1 MRGLRNGWW
10 LAALP
15 ALALVTGCPTDP
27 PADDDDDSSPAGA
40 VDLDADTDQSG
51 ALDGSEAEDAA
62 EVEAPGAVALV
73 NVDDDNGDGALDCD
87 GSCAEDNDLAEGS
100 LAVTDLG
107 HGSIAYL
114 TLDGD
119 VDQVRIWLED
129 EPILGLV
136 DGATVTEAEIV
147 NPESADLWFE
157 GLDFRFEAWLTVEL
171 YEPGA
176 DGDKV
181 SDDEILLSTP
191 PFMMF
196 NHLDPAET
204 LYVMNQNVSNGQMRA
219 GLKDAVGE
227 ENVVEFPVGQYGWD
241 VWIQDEMEFGYQQTP
256 YGPMKMVLDSIRNGT
271 LDPLP
276 EDHLLGPDF
285 GWLVR
290 GTPPATGWASSLDS
304 FGNLECTP
312 PVTVDGV
319 EYPFGRIYY
328 GCKETVGG
336 DCICEGLQEFLDDQE
351 VQSPVRLDSTWLA
364 VGHVDEFMVF
374 VPDASSDKGFKVL
387 MSDWGVTR
395 EILEGLDP
403 NFALPRFEDDHHFLT
418 VGEILESSVIEY
430 NEDLDAQHLQP
441 MQDTIKAEFGL
452 TDDDILLIPAL
463 WERVWGAGLALVP
476 GMANLAVYDDQLL
489 IADPFFRTP
498 DEDVNGDGQLNSG
511 EDLDGDGVLDTDED
525 ANGNGLLDEGED
537 LNGNGLLDTEEDL
550 NGNWLLD
557 EGEDLNG
564 NGLLNS
570 FNDPFIQAFEEV
582 APAGL
587 GLNFLDDWEGYH
599 LWWGEVHC
607 GTNIL
612 RTPRSD
618 LMWWEL
624 SD

>member
-1 MRGLRNGWW
+1 MRRLQDMGW
-10 LAALP
+10 LAALA
-15 ALALVTGCPTDP
+15 ALALLVGCPTEEP
-27 PADDDDDSSPAGA
+27 DDDDASTTGT

-51 ALDGSEAEDAA
+51 ALDGTDAEDAA
-62 EVEAPGAVALV
+62 EIDAPGAVVHV
-73 NVDDDNGDGALDCD
+73 NVDDDNSDATLDCH
-87 GSCAEDNDLAEGS
+87 GACAEENDLAEG
-100 LAVTDLG
+100 LLDFGDPGPDDTT
-107 HGSIAYL
+107 IL

-119 VDQVRIWLED
+119 VDRVRIWLGD
-129 EPILGLV
+129 EAILGLIDDV
-136 DGATVTEAEIV
+136 EVTDVELETV
-147 NPESADLWFE
+147 ESGTLWFE
-157 GLDFRFEAWLTVEL
+157 GLDFYFEATLTAEL
-171 YEPGA
+171 FDA
-176 DGDKV
+176 DGNLLA
-181 SDDEILLSTP
+181 DDELLLTTP

-204 LYVMNQNVSNGQMRA
+204 LYVMNQNVTNGQMRA
-219 GLKDAVGE
+219 GIKDAIGE

-256 YGPMKMVLDSIRNGT
+256 YGPMPLVLDSIRNGT

-319 EYPFGRIYY
+319 DYPFGRIYY
-328 GCKETVGG
+328 GCKDTVGG
-336 DCICEGLQEFLDDQE
+336 DCVCDGLKEFLDAQE
-351 VQSPVRLDSTWLA
+351 VQSPVKLDSTWLI

-387 MSDWGVTR
+387 MSDWGLTR
-395 EILEGLDP
+395 DILESLDP
-403 NFALPRFEDDHHFLT
+403 NFALPRWEDDHHFLT
-418 VGEILESSVIEY
+418 VGEILESTVIDY
-430 NEDLDAQHLQP
+430 NEDTDAMYLQP
-441 MQDTIKAEFGL
+441 MQDKIKAEFGL

-463 WERVWGAGLALVP
+463 WERVWSAALALAP

-511 EDLDGDGVLDTDED
+511 EDLDGDGELDTDED
-525 ANGNGLLDEGED
+525 ANGNGELDEGED
-537 LNGNGLLDTEEDL
+537 VNGNGVLDTEEDR
-550 NGNWLLD
+550 NENWQLD
-557 EGEDLNG
+557 EGEDFNG
-564 NGLLNS
+564 DGLLNTYR
-570 FNDPFIQAFEEV
+570 DPFQLAFLEV
-582 APAGL
+582 MPEGL
-587 GLNFLDDWEGYH
+587 TANFLDNWEGYH

-618 LMWWEL
+618 LYWWEL
-624 SD
+624 GE

>member
-1 MRGLRNGWW
+1 MGRPHGIGW
-10 LAALP
+10 LAALA
-15 ALALVTGCPTDP
+15 ALALLVGCPTEEP
-27 PADDDDDSSPAGA
+27 DDDDASSSGS

-51 ALDGSEAEDAA
+51 AVDGSDSEDAA
-62 EVEAPGAVALV
+62 ETDAPGAVTHV
-73 NVDDDNGDGALDCD
+73 NVDDDNADGSLDCD
-87 GSCAEDNDLAEGS
+87 GACAEENDLADGLLDFGEVGPED
-100 LAVTDLG
+100 TT
-107 HGSIAYL
+107 IL

-119 VDQVRIWLED
+119 VDRVRVWLGD
-129 EPILGLV
+129 EAILGLI
-136 DGATVTEAEIV
+136 DGVEVTDIEIETV
-147 NPESADLWFE
+147 ESGTLWFE
-157 GLDFRFEAWLTVEL
+157 GLDFYFEATLTAEL
-171 YEPGA
+171 FDV
-176 DGDKV
+176 DGMLLD
-181 SDDEILLSTP
+181 DDELLLTTP

-204 LYVMNQNVSNGQMRA
+204 LYVMNQNVSNGQMRN
-219 GLKDAVGE
+219 GIKEAVGE

-256 YGPMKMVLDSIRNGT
+256 YGAMPLVLDSIRNGT

-328 GCKETVGG
+328 GCKDTVGG
-336 DCICEGLQEFLDDQE
+336 DCVCDGLKEFLDHQE
-351 VQSPVRLDSTWLA
+351 VQSPVKLDSTWLA

-374 VPDASSDKGFKVL
+374 VPDPGSDKGFKVL
-387 MSDWGVTR
+387 MTDWGVTR
-395 EILEGLDP
+395 DLLESLDP
-403 NFALPRFEDDHHFLT
+403 NFAIPRFEDDHHFLT
-418 VGEILESSVIEY
+418 VGEILESTVIDY
-430 NEDLDAQHLQP
+430 NEDLDAMHLQP
-441 MQDTIKAEFGL
+441 MQDTIKEKFGL
-452 TDDDILLIPAL
+452 TDDDIIMIPGL

-476 GMANLAVYDDQLL
+476 GMANLAVYNDQLL

-511 EDLDGDGVLDTDED
+511 EDLDGDGELDTDED
-525 ANGNGLLDEGED
+525 ANGNGELDEGED
-537 LNGNGLLDTEEDL
+537 INGNGVLDTEEDL
-550 NGNWLLD
+550 NSNWLLD
-557 EGEDLNG
+557 EGEDING
-564 NGLLNS
+564 NGLLNT
-570 FNDPFIQAFEEV
+570 FRDPFQLALVDAIPDGIV
-582 APAGL
+582 P
-587 GLNFLDDWEGYH
+587 NFLDDWEGYH

-618 LMWWEL
+618 LFWWEL
-624 SD
+624 GE